1 MLLAVFFISC
11 LAAGGFFIYF
21 LLQLEREY
29 RKEKQRKK
37 RLSQRSV

>member
-1 MLLAVFFISC
+1 MLLAVFFVSC
-11 LAAGGFFIYF
+11 VVVGGFFIYF
-21 LLQLEREY
+21 LVQLEREY